1 MQHLVPMTTGR
12 PPCVDRIGLPLER
25 LRRRASKG
33 LRRRAGE
40 GPRRHASPRFESNDA
55 SDGFTLMELLIA
67 LALLAVLLAIALP
80 AYREQIARAHRSE
93 LQTAL
98 LEDAGYMQRYY
109 AANNAFSAP
118 SPPRLTWTAS
128 PPTGPPAY
136 EIVVTVPPGDPT
148 VFTLTATRAGAMA
161 GDRCGDFTYDNL
173 GRRGL
178 VPGTPRGGLT
188 AADCWR

>member
-1 MQHLVPMTTGR
+1 MQRLVPMAMGR
-12 PPCVDRIGLPLER
+12 SPCVDRIGLLLER

-40 GPRRHASPRFESNDA
+40 GPRRHASPRFASRGA

-109 AANNAFSAP
+109 AANNAFSATP
-118 SPPRLTWTAS
+118 PPRLTWTAS
-128 PPTGPPAY
+128 PPTGSPAY

>member
-1 MQHLVPMTTGR
+1 MQSFVSMTMASSPASGG
-12 PPCVDRIGLPLER
+12 DRDAVGR
-25 LRRRASKG
+25 LRRRAGKRS
-33 LRRRAGE
+33 RRRAN
-40 GPRRHASPRFESNDA
+40 PRFASNRP

-80 AYREQIARAHRSE
+80 AYREQTARSRRAG
-93 LQTAL
+93 LQAAL

-109 AANNAFSAP
+109 AANNAFSATP
-118 SPPRLTWTAS
+118 PPRLTWTAS
-128 PPTGPPAY
+128 PPAGPPAY
-136 EIVVTVPPGDPT
+136 VIVVTVPPGDPT
-148 VFTLTATRAGAMA
+148 VFTLTAMRAGAMA

-178 VPGTPRGGLT
+178 VPGTQQAGLT

>member
-1 MQHLVPMTTGR
+1 MPSFVSMTKLR
-12 PPCVDRIGLPLER
+12 SPVLDRDRCAVSGP
-25 LRRRASKG
+25 
-33 LRRRAGE
+33 RRRAGRR
-40 GPRRHASPRFESNDA
+40 PRRHASPRFESNDA

-80 AYREQIARAHRSE
+80 AYREQIARARRSE
-93 LQTAL
+93 LQAAL

-128 PPTGPPAY
+128 PPTGPSAY

-161 GDRCGDFTYDNL
+161 GDRCGDFTYDHL

-178 VPGTPRGGLT
+178 VAGTPRAGLT

>member
-1 MQHLVPMTTGR
+1 MSP
-12 PPCVDRIGLPLER
+12 VDFP
-25 LRRRASKG
+25 RRA
-33 LRRRAGE
+33 RR
-40 GPRRHASPRFESNDA
+40 
-55 SDGFTLMELLIA
+55 GFTLIELLVAVTA
-67 LALLAVLLAIALP
+67 LGIFVAIALP
-80 AYREQIARAHRSE
+80 SFFEQLARARRTDV
-93 LQTAL
+93 QAAL